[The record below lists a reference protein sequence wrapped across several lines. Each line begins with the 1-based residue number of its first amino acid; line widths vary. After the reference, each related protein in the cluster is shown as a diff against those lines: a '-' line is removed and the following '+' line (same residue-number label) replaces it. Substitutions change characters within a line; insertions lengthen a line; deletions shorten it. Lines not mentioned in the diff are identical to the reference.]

1 MKIRMKSKLNKN
13 LLLTKLFK
21 SRWIFF
27 KFVEQVDGVILK
39 CGLLTLIMYAILQSV
54 KMGV

>member
-39 CGLLTLIMYAILQSV
+39 CGLFI
-54 KMGV
+54 